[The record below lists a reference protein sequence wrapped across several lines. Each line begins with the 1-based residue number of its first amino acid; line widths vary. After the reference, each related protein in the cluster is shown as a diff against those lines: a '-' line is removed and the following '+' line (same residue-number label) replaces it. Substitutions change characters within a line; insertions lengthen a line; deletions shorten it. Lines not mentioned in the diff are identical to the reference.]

1 MRVNKILLTANV
13 NKSQISKTET
23 HYKITGIPITVDNT
37 IMNGVLYPAD
47 ENEKGMNS
55 MVGKPLT
62 IGHPIDTNGNY
73 VSALEGV
80 GMQEHYSGGNIT
92 KTYNVKGVWYADA
105 EVKTSLL
112 NAQKNGPELA
122 EMLDNKSDLG
132 VSTGLFFSQNEM
144 SGKNEKGDSYTA
156 TAINQ
161 KYDHLA
167 ALMNEAPAG
176 GDATVA
182 RFNSEEVPTFCV
194 NELLPDENSQG
205 EIYDKLR
212 KVIKDKYPSDEYCW
226 LPDVFETYFIY
237 TTDDNIFYSQEFEKD
252 DNGDVIL
259 IGEPKK
265 VEKRWQTIVNALKRL
280 NPFLHKDITKGYNV
294 KDENINVNENE
305 VPEMDKSEVE
315 QLLQA
320 NNETQNKALADIVAT
335 AVNAAVEPLKNEID
349 LVKRSVTANADKEKA
364 DLVAKVNKL
373 ELGLPDSAITAM
385 NTDEL
390 NSVLAKHEGKPAG
403 GVNTNSRAK
412 PESDGL
418 DAEMP
423 E

>member
-23 HYKITGIPITVDNT
+23 HYKITGIPITVDNA

-62 IGHPIDTNGNY
+62 IGHPVDDKGNY
-73 VSALEGV
+73 LSGREGV
-80 GMQEHYSGGNIT
+80 GMQNHYSGGNIT
-92 KTYNVKGVWYADA
+92 KTYNVNGVWYADA
-105 EVKTSLL
+105 EIKTSLL
-112 NAQKNGPELA
+112 NAQESGPELA
-122 EMLDNKSDLG
+122 EVLDNKSDLG
-132 VSTGLFFSQNEM
+132 VSTGLLFSHNDLA
-144 SGKNEKGDSYTA
+144 GKNDKGESYKM

-161 KYDHLA
+161 DYDHLA
-167 ALMNEAPAG
+167 ALLNEAPAG

-212 KVIKDKYPSDEYCW
+212 KAIKDKYPSDEYCW
-226 LPDVFETYFIY
+226 VVDVFETYFVY
-237 TTDDNIFYSQEFEKD
+237 TTDDNIFYSQDFETD
-252 DNGDVIL
+252 DNGGVIL

-305 VPEMDKSEVE
+305 GPEMELKELQEAV
-315 QLLQA
+315 QA
-320 NNETQNKALADIVAT
+320 NNEQLLKTFNEQLDAKVSALDSKID
-335 AVNAAVEPLKNEID
+335 AVNTA
-349 LVKRSVTANADKEKA
+349 VTANADKEKA

-373 ELGLPDSAITAM
+373 ELGLPDSAVAAM

-403 GVNTNSRAK
+403 GVSTNSRAK

>member
-23 HYKITGIPITVDNT
+23 HYKITGIPITVDNA
-37 IMNGVLYPAD
+37 IMNGVMYPAD

-62 IGHPIDTNGNY
+62 IGHPTDTNGNY

-80 GMQEHYSGGNIT
+80 GMQDYYSGGNIT

-132 VSTGLFFSQNEM
+132 VSTGLFFSHNEIA
-144 SGKNEKGDSYTA
+144 GKNDKGESYGM

-161 KYDHLA
+161 DYNHLA
-167 ALMNEAPAG
+167 ALMNETPAG

-212 KVIKDKYPSDEYCW
+212 MAIKDKYPSDEYCW

-237 TTDDNIFYSQEFEKD
+237 TTDDNTFYSQDFEKD

-294 KDENINVNENE
+294 KDENINVNEKG
-305 VPEMDKSEVE
+305 PEMELKEVE

-320 NNETQNKALADIVAT
+320 NNDTQNKALADIVAT
-335 AVNAAVEPLKNEID
+335 AVNSAVEPLKAELD
-349 LVKRSVTANADKEKA
+349 LVKQSVTANADKEKA
-364 DLVAKVNKL
+364 ELVTKVNAL
-373 ELGLPDSAITAM
+373 ELGLDSEVVAAM
-385 NTDEL
+385 NADQLTKL
-390 NSVLAKHEGKPAG
+390 LAKHDGKPAG
-403 GVNTNSRAK
+403 GVNTNSRSK
-412 PESDGL
+412 PESNDL

>member
-23 HYKITGIPITVDNT
+23 HYKIAGIPITVDGA
-37 IMNGVLYPAD
+37 IMNGVMYPAD

-122 EMLDNKSDLG
+122 GMLDNKSDLG

-156 TAINQ
+156 TAISQ

-167 ALMNEAPAG
+167 ALLNEAPAG

-194 NELLPDENSQG
+194 NELLPDENSHG

-212 KVIKDKYPSDEYCW
+212 KAIKDKYPSDEYCW

-237 TTDDNIFYSQEFEKD
+237 TTDDNIFYSQDFEMD

-259 IGEPKK
+259 IGEPTK

-280 NPFLHKDITKGYNV
+280 NPFLHKGITKGYNV

-305 VPEMDKSEVE
+305 VPEMDETKFKE
-315 QLLQA
+315 LLQA
-320 NNETQNKALADIVAT
+320 NNDNQKTELATIIAN
-335 AVNAAVEPLKNEID
+335 AVNKAVEPLKAELD
-349 LVKRSVTANADKEKA
+349 LVKQSVTANADKEKA
-364 DLVAKVNKL
+364 ELVTKVNAL
-373 ELGLPDSAITAM
+373 ELGLDSEIVAAM
-385 NTDEL
+385 NADQLTKL
-390 NSVLAKHEGKPAG
+390 LAKHDGKPAG
-403 GVNTNSRAK
+403 GVNTNSRNK
-412 PESDGL
+412 PESDDL